1 MSAKRKLTVAVVFGG
16 RSVEHDVSVV
26 TGHQIMKAF
35 DPSLYEIIPIYI
47 TREGKWFT
55 GEPLMKLDNFQNE
68 VISHKGVEQV
78 ILSPTVQHHGLIIN
92 PVAGRLQK
100 SDLKRIDVVFP
111 AIHGSHG
118 EDGTLQGLCEMADVP
133 YVGCA
138 VLASAVANDKMITKA
153 VLDYHNIPVV
163 EGVLIHRDDWIQ
175 NRDKVLDNITETLE
189 LPVFIKPATLGSS
202 IGVTRADTPESL
214 AISLDIA
221 TNFDRRVLIEKAVLG
236 GVEINCAV
244 MGYGDEIQASVLE
257 QPVSWEAF
265 LTYEEKYMRGGG
277 GMKGAERIIPAPI
290 SDSLTTKIQQYA
302 ISAFRAIDGRG
313 IARIDFLVY
322 PDDDIVYLNEI
333 NTMPGSLAFYLWR
346 EMGLSAGQVVEK
358 LVTLA
363 QDAYA
368 DKRKNT
374 YNYETSLIQLT
385 ASRGL
390 KGVKGA
396 KTTITSSNYFAKNVH
411 IDYN

>member
-1 MSAKRKLTVAVVFGG
+1 VSAKRKQTIAVVFGG

-35 DPSLYEIIPIYI
+35 DTQYYEVVPIYI
-47 TREGKWFT
+47 TRDGKWFT
-55 GEPLMKLDNFQNE
+55 GEPLMNLDNFRNE
-68 VISHKGVEQV
+68 VVSHKGIEQV
-78 ILSPTVQHHGLIIN
+78 VLSPTVQHHGLIIN

-100 SDLKRIDVVFP
+100 SELKRIDVVFP

-138 VLASAVANDKMITKA
+138 VLASAVANDKAITKA
-153 VLDYHNIPVV
+153 VLAQNNIPVV
-163 EGVLIHRDDWIQ
+163 DGLLIHRDQW
-175 NRDKVLDNITETLE
+175 LDNREAVITQITEKLS
-189 LPVFIKPATLGSS
+189 LPVFVKPATLGSS
-202 IGVTRADTPESL
+202 IGVTRADTAEALVMSL
-214 AISLDIA
+214 EIA
-221 TNFDRRVLIEKAVLG
+221 TNFDRRVVVEKAIIG

-244 MGYGDEIQASVLE
+244 MGYSGEMNASVLE
-257 QPVSWEAF
+257 QPVSWETF

-277 GMKGAERIIPAPI
+277 GMKGAERLIPAPLTE
-290 SDSLTTKIQQYA
+290 SLTAKIQQTA
-302 ISAFRAIDGRG
+302 LDAFRAIDGRG

-322 PDDDIVYLNEI
+322 PETETVFLNEI
-333 NTMPGSLAFYLWR
+333 NTMPGSLAFYLWS
-346 EMGLSAGQVVEK
+346 ETGLSARQVVEK
-358 LVTLA
+358 LVKLA

-374 YNYETSLIQLT
+374 YNYETSLIELT

-390 KGVKGA
+390 KGVKGT
-396 KTTITSSNYFAKNVH
+396 KNSITSSN
-411 IDYN
+411 